1 MRIVNMKYEMLVNIL
16 DRIRMEAPENLEKT
30 YKPDP
35 SEMEKINAARARAF
49 IHLFLKVNFGLM
61 EFKEREKK
69 ITDSSYDGGIDGY
82 YIDKED
88 RLVYLIQSKFR
99 TTKTNFESKDI
110 SYDEILCMDVERILK
125 GESHDEAGNEYN
137 GKIKQLQR
145 ELSETEN
152 ITKFNYKIII
162 LANLKDIQP
171 ARLRK
176 LTDGYNADVFD
187 YTRTYNELV
196 FPVISGTLF
205 TAHDICIP
213 IDLSAKNAGSKISY
227 TVKTKASACEITV
240 LFVPVLEI
248 AKIMSK
254 YKNSILKYNPRSYLE
269 FQGQAVNA
277 SIRKTV
283 IDNKTNEFAL
293 YNNGITMISDDTSI
307 NERIGQKN
315 KAQLSIKNPQIIN
328 GGQTSYILSRIYEET
343 PVEKLEDTFNE
354 KEVLLKIITLIDNDN
369 DKNKLEL
376 IEAVSEATN
385 KQTPVINAD
394 RFANEPIHQQIQRNL
409 FDHFGMLY
417 ERKRGEFADGL
428 NSGYITSSQ
437 VIERNFFLRI
447 YFAANGDINLGSQ
460 RKLFQKNPERKLKID
475 DGKIRKFYIGHH
487 LFDELTKKLRT
498 RKQHLNIK
506 RIDKSYYG
514 KIHLYNV
521 LFPESTV
528 HDIKNNINTLES
540 TWVEF
545 MKFAS
550 KENEGIKKLWIGGTN
565 FNEEKYYNSE
575 RLEIDLNF
583 YIKNIL

>member
-1 MRIVNMKYEMLVNIL
+1 MKYQMLVNIL
-16 DRIRMEAPENLEKT
+16 DKIRMGAPANQEKT

-35 SEMEKINAARARAF
+35 NDIDKINASRARAF
-49 IHLFLKVNFGLM
+49 IHLFIKVKFGLM
-61 EFKEREKK
+61 EFKERERN

-88 RLVYLIQSKFR
+88 RLIYLIQSKFR

-145 ELSETEN
+145 ELSETDN

-227 TVKTKASACEITV
+227 TVKTKASTCEITV

-283 IDNKTNEFAL
+283 IDNNTNEFAL

-343 PVEKLEDTFNE
+343 QLDKLEETFNE

-369 DKNKLEL
+369 DENKLKL

-394 RFANEPIHQQIQRNL
+394 KFANEPIHQKIQRTL
-409 FDHFGMLY
+409 FDNFGLLY

-428 NSGYITSSQ
+428 NFGYINSDQ

-447 YFAANGDINLGSQ
+447 YFAANGEINLGSQ
-460 RKLFQKNPERKLKID
+460 KKLFQKNPESKLKID
-475 DGKIRKFYIGHH
+475 DEKINNFYIGHH
-487 LFDELTKKLRT
+487 LFDELTKKLRN
-498 RKQHLNIK
+498 RRQHLNIK
-506 RIDKSYYG
+506 KIDKSYSG
-514 KIHLYNV
+514 KIYLYNI
-521 LFPESTV
+521 LFPNSKI
-528 HDIKNNINTLES
+528 HDIKNNINTLEDK
-540 TWVEF
+540 WVEF
-545 MKFAS
+545 MKFAL
-550 KENEGIKKLWIGGTN
+550 KENENIKRLWIGGTN
-565 FNEEKYYNSE
+565 FNEDKYYNSE
-575 RLEIDLNF
+575 HLEKDLHL
-583 YIKNIL
+583 YIKNNF

>member
-1 MRIVNMKYEMLVNIL
+1 MKYEMLVNIL
-16 DRIRMEAPENLEKT
+16 DKIRMEAPANLEKT

-35 SEMEKINAARARAF
+35 NEMEKVNAARARAF

-61 EFKEREKK
+61 EFKEREKN

-145 ELSETEN
+145 ELSETDN

-227 TVKTKASACEITV
+227 TVKTKASTCEITV
-240 LFVPVLEI
+240 LFAPVLEI

-283 IDNKTNEFAL
+283 IDNNTNEFAL

-394 RFANEPIHQQIQRNL
+394 KFANEPIHQQIQRSL

-428 NSGYITSSQ
+428 NFGYITSNQ

-460 RKLFQKNPERKLKID
+460 KKLFQKNPERKLKID
-475 DGKIRKFYIGHH
+475 DEKIRKFYIGHY

-521 LFPESTV
+521 LFPESTI
-528 HDIKNNINTLES
+528 HDIKNNINILENA
-540 TWVEF
+540 WVDF
-545 MKFAS
+545 MRFAL
-550 KENEGIKKLWIGGTN
+550 KENEGIKKLWIGSQN
-565 FNEEKYYNSE
+565 FNEDKYYNSE
-575 RLEIDLNF
+575 RLEKDLHF
-583 YIKNIL
+583 YIKNVL

>member
-1 MRIVNMKYEMLVNIL
+1 MKYEMLVNIL
-16 DRIRMEAPENLEKT
+16 DKIRMEAPANLEKT

-35 SEMEKINAARARAF
+35 NEMEKVNAARARAF

-61 EFKEREKK
+61 EFKEREKN

-145 ELSETEN
+145 ELSETDN

-227 TVKTKASACEITV
+227 TVKTKASTCEITV

-283 IDNKTNEFAL
+283 IDNNTNEFAL

-369 DKNKLEL
+369 DKNKLGL

-394 RFANEPIHQQIQRNL
+394 KFANEPIHQQIQRSL

-428 NSGYITSSQ
+428 NFGYITSNQ

-460 RKLFQKNPERKLKID
+460 KKLFQKNPERKLKID
-475 DGKIRKFYIGHH
+475 DEKIRKFYIGHY

-521 LFPESTV
+521 LFPESTI
-528 HDIKNNINTLES
+528 HDIKNNINILENA
-540 TWVEF
+540 WVDF
-545 MKFAS
+545 MRFAL
-550 KENEGIKKLWIGGTN
+550 KENEGIKKLWIGSQN
-565 FNEEKYYNSE
+565 FNEDKYYNSE
-575 RLEIDLNF
+575 RLEKDLHF
-583 YIKNIL
+583 YIKNVL

>member
-1 MRIVNMKYEMLVNIL
+1 MKYEMLVNIL
-16 DRIRMEAPENLEKT
+16 DKIRIEAPENLEKT
-30 YKPDP
+30 YRPD
-35 SEMEKINAARARAF
+35 STELEKINSARARAF
-49 IHLFLKVNFGLM
+49 IHLFLKVSFGLM
-61 EFKEREKK
+61 EFKEREKN

-145 ELSETEN
+145 ELSETDN
-152 ITKFNYKIII
+152 ISKFNYKIII

-227 TVKTKASACEITV
+227 TVKTKASTCEITV

-248 AKIMSK
+248 AKVMSK

-283 IDNKTNEFAL
+283 IGNNTNEFAL

-343 PVEKLEDTFNE
+343 PTEKLEETFNE

-394 RFANEPIHQQIQRNL
+394 KFANEPIHQQIQRSL

-428 NSGYITSSQ
+428 NFGYITPDQ

-460 RKLFQKNPERKLKID
+460 KKLFQKNPERKLKID
-475 DGKIRKFYIGHH
+475 YDKIRKFYIGHH

-514 KIHLYNV
+514 KVYLYNV
-521 LFPESTV
+521 LFPDSTI
-528 HDIKNNINTLES
+528 HDIKSNINTLENS
-540 TWVEF
+540 WVDF
-545 MKFAS
+545 MRFAL
-550 KENEGIKKLWIGGTN
+550 KENEGIKKLWIGGAN
-565 FNEEKYYNSE
+565 FNEDKYYNSE
-575 RLEIDLNF
+575 RLETDLHF

>member
-1 MRIVNMKYEMLVNIL
+1 MKYEMLVNIL
-16 DRIRMEAPENLEKT
+16 DKIRMEAPANLEKT
-30 YKPDP
+30 YKPNPD
-35 SEMEKINAARARAF
+35 EMEKINAARARAF

-61 EFKEREKK
+61 EFKEREKN

-145 ELSETEN
+145 ELSETDN

-227 TVKTKASACEITV
+227 TVKTKASTCEITV

-283 IDNKTNEFAL
+283 IDNNTNEFAL

-354 KEVLLKIITLIDNDN
+354 KEVLLKIITLIDNDS

-394 RFANEPIHQQIQRNL
+394 KFANEPIHQQIQRSL

-428 NSGYITSSQ
+428 NFGYITSNQ

-460 RKLFQKNPERKLKID
+460 KKLFQKNPERKLKID
-475 DGKIRKFYIGHH
+475 DEKIRKFYIGHH

-521 LFPESTV
+521 LFPDSTI
-528 HDIKNNINTLES
+528 HDINNNINTLENA
-540 TWVEF
+540 WVDF
-545 MKFAS
+545 MRFAL
-550 KENEGIKKLWIGGTN
+550 KENEGIKKLWIGGSN
-565 FNEEKYYNSE
+565 FNEDKYYNSE
-575 RLEIDLNF
+575 RLETDLHF

>member
-1 MRIVNMKYEMLVNIL
+1 MLVNIL
-16 DRIRMEAPENLEKT
+16 DKIRMEAPANLEKT

-35 SEMEKINAARARAF
+35 NEMEKVNAARARAF

-61 EFKEREKK
+61 EFKEREKN

-145 ELSETEN
+145 ELSETDN

-227 TVKTKASACEITV
+227 TVKTKTSTCEITV

-283 IDNKTNEFAL
+283 IDNNTNEFAL

-394 RFANEPIHQQIQRNL
+394 KFANEPIHQQIQRSL

-428 NSGYITSSQ
+428 NFGYITSNQ

-460 RKLFQKNPERKLKID
+460 KKLFQKNPERKLKID
-475 DGKIRKFYIGHH
+475 DEKIRKFYIGHY

-521 LFPESTV
+521 LFPESTI
-528 HDIKNNINTLES
+528 HDIKNNINILENA
-540 TWVEF
+540 WVDF
-545 MKFAS
+545 MRFAL
-550 KENEGIKKLWIGGTN
+550 KENEGIKKLWIGNQN
-565 FNEEKYYNSE
+565 FNEDKYYNSE
-575 RLEIDLNF
+575 RLEKDLHF
-583 YIKNIL
+583 YIKNVL

>member
-1 MRIVNMKYEMLVNIL
+1 MKYQMLVNIL
-16 DRIRMEAPENLEKT
+16 DKIRMEAPANQEKT
-30 YKPDP
+30 YKPNPNDID
-35 SEMEKINAARARAF
+35 KINAARARAF

-61 EFKEREKK
+61 DFKEREKN

-82 YIDKED
+82 HIDKED

-99 TTKTNFESKDI
+99 TTKTNFESKEI
-110 SYDEILCMDVERILK
+110 SYDEILCMEVDRILT
-125 GESHDEAGNEYN
+125 GESHDESGNEYN

-145 ELSETEN
+145 ELSETDN

-162 LANLKDIQP
+162 LANLKDIQA

-187 YTRTYNELV
+187 YARTYNELV

-227 TVKTKASACEITV
+227 TVKTKASTCEITV

-254 YKNSILKYNPRSYLE
+254 YKNSILKFNPRSYLE
-269 FQGQAVNA
+269 FEGQAVNT

-283 IDNKTNEFAL
+283 IDNNTNEFAL

-343 PVEKLEDTFNE
+343 PSDKIDETFNE
-354 KEVLLKIITLIDNDN
+354 KEVLLKIITLINNDN
-369 DKNKLEL
+369 NENKLKL

-394 RFANEPIHQQIQRNL
+394 KFANESIHQKIQSAL
-409 FDHFGMLY
+409 FDKFGMLY
-417 ERKRGEFADGL
+417 ERKRGEFADGV
-428 NSGYITSSQ
+428 NSGYIGSEQ

-447 YFAANGDINLGSQ
+447 YFSANGDINLGSQ
-460 RKLFQKNPERKLKID
+460 KKLFQKNPEKKLKLTD
-475 DGKIRKFYIGHH
+475 EKLKRFFIGYH
-487 LFDELTKKLRT
+487 LFNELTKGLRN
-498 RKQHLNIK
+498 KNNNINIK

-514 KIHLYNV
+514 KIYLYNNI
-521 LFPESTV
+521 FPQSTV
-528 HDIKNNINTLES
+528 EDIKDNINRLNDK
-540 TWVEF
+540 WIDF
-545 MKFAS
+545 MTFAI
-550 KENEGIKKLWIGGTN
+550 KQNEKMQKLWIGGAN
-565 FNEEKYYNSE
+565 FNEEKYYNSSF
-575 RLEIDLNF
+575 LESNLNMF
-583 YIKNIL
+583 IKNEL

>member
-1 MRIVNMKYEMLVNIL
+1 MKYEMLVNIL
-16 DRIRMEAPENLEKT
+16 DKIRMEAPANLEKT

-35 SEMEKINAARARAF
+35 NEMEKVNAARARAF

-61 EFKEREKK
+61 EFKEREKN

-145 ELSETEN
+145 ELSETDN

-227 TVKTKASACEITV
+227 TVKTKASTCEITV

-283 IDNKTNEFAL
+283 IDNNTNEFAL

-394 RFANEPIHQQIQRNL
+394 KFANEPIHQQIQRSL

-428 NSGYITSSQ
+428 NFGYITSNQ

-460 RKLFQKNPERKLKID
+460 KKLFQKNPERKLKID
-475 DGKIRKFYIGHH
+475 DEKIRKFYIGHY

-521 LFPESTV
+521 LFPESTI
-528 HDIKNNINTLES
+528 HDIKNNINILENA
-540 TWVEF
+540 WVDF
-545 MKFAS
+545 MRFAL
-550 KENEGIKKLWIGGTN
+550 KENEGIKKLWIGSQN
-565 FNEEKYYNSE
+565 FNEDKYYNSE
-575 RLEIDLNF
+575 RLEKDLHF
-583 YIKNIL
+583 YIKNVL

>member
-1 MRIVNMKYEMLVNIL
+1 MKYEMLVNIL
-16 DRIRMEAPENLEKT
+16 DKIRMEAPVNLEKT

-35 SEMEKINAARARAF
+35 NEMEKVNAARARAF

-61 EFKEREKK
+61 EFKEREKN

-145 ELSETEN
+145 ELSETDN

-227 TVKTKASACEITV
+227 TVKTKASTCEITV

-283 IDNKTNEFAL
+283 IDNNTNEFAL

-394 RFANEPIHQQIQRNL
+394 KFANEPIHQQIQRSL

-428 NSGYITSSQ
+428 NFGYITSNQ

-460 RKLFQKNPERKLKID
+460 KKLFQKNPERKLKID
-475 DGKIRKFYIGHH
+475 DEKIRKFYIGHY

-521 LFPESTV
+521 LFPESTI
-528 HDIKNNINTLES
+528 HDIKNNINILENA
-540 TWVEF
+540 WVDF
-545 MKFAS
+545 MRFAL
-550 KENEGIKKLWIGGTN
+550 KENEGIKKLWIGSQN
-565 FNEEKYYNSE
+565 FNEDKYYNSE
-575 RLEIDLNF
+575 RLEKDLHF
-583 YIKNIL
+583 YIKNVL

>member
-1 MRIVNMKYEMLVNIL
+1 
-16 DRIRMEAPENLEKT
+16 MEAPANLEKT
-30 YKPDP
+30 YKPNPD
-35 SEMEKINAARARAF
+35 EMEKINAARARAF

-61 EFKEREKK
+61 EFKEREKN

-145 ELSETEN
+145 ELSETDN

-196 FPVISGTLF
+196 FPVISETLF

-227 TVKTKASACEITV
+227 TVKTKASTCEITV

-283 IDNKTNEFAL
+283 IDNNTNEFAL

-354 KEVLLKIITLIDNDN
+354 KEVLLKIITLIDNDS
-369 DKNKLEL
+369 DENKLEL

-394 RFANEPIHQQIQRNL
+394 KFANEPIHQQIQRSL

-428 NSGYITSSQ
+428 NFGYITSNQ

-460 RKLFQKNPERKLKID
+460 KKLFQKNPERKLKID
-475 DGKIRKFYIGHH
+475 DEKIRKFYIGHH
-487 LFDELTKKLRT
+487 LFDELTKRLRT

-521 LFPESTV
+521 LFPESTID
-528 HDIKNNINTLES
+528 DINNNINTLENA
-540 TWVEF
+540 WVDF
-545 MKFAS
+545 MRFAL
-550 KENEGIKKLWIGGTN
+550 KENEGIKKLWIGGSN
-565 FNEEKYYNSE
+565 FNEDKYYNSE
-575 RLEIDLNF
+575 RLETDLHF

>member
-1 MRIVNMKYEMLVNIL
+1 MLVNIL
-16 DRIRMEAPENLEKT
+16 DKIRIEAPENLEKT
-30 YKPDP
+30 YRPD
-35 SEMEKINAARARAF
+35 STELEKINSARARAF
-49 IHLFLKVNFGLM
+49 IHLFLKVSFGLM
-61 EFKEREKK
+61 EFKEREKN

-145 ELSETEN
+145 ELSETDN
-152 ITKFNYKIII
+152 ISKFNYKIII

-227 TVKTKASACEITV
+227 TVKTKASTCEITV

-248 AKIMSK
+248 AKVMSK

-283 IDNKTNEFAL
+283 IGNNTNEFAL

-343 PVEKLEDTFNE
+343 PTEKLEETFNE

-394 RFANEPIHQQIQRNL
+394 KFANEPIHQQIQRSL

-428 NSGYITSSQ
+428 NFGYITSDQ

-460 RKLFQKNPERKLKID
+460 KKLFQKNPERKLKID
-475 DGKIRKFYIGHH
+475 YDKIRKFYIGHH

-514 KIHLYNV
+514 KVYLYNV
-521 LFPESTV
+521 LFPDSTI
-528 HDIKNNINTLES
+528 HDIKSNINTLENS
-540 TWVEF
+540 WVDF
-545 MKFAS
+545 MRFAL
-550 KENEGIKKLWIGGTN
+550 KENEGIKKLWIGGAN
-565 FNEEKYYNSE
+565 FNEDKYYNSE
-575 RLEIDLNF
+575 RLETDLHF

>member
-1 MRIVNMKYEMLVNIL
+1 MKYEMLVNIL
-16 DRIRMEAPENLEKT
+16 DKIRMEAPENLEKT

-35 SEMEKINAARARAF
+35 NEMEKVNAARARAF

-61 EFKEREKK
+61 EFKEREKN

-145 ELSETEN
+145 ELSETDN

-227 TVKTKASACEITV
+227 TVKTKASTCEITV

-283 IDNKTNEFAL
+283 IDNNTNEFAL

-394 RFANEPIHQQIQRNL
+394 KFANEPIHQQIQRSL

-428 NSGYITSSQ
+428 NFGYITSNQ

-460 RKLFQKNPERKLKID
+460 KKLFQKNPERKLKID
-475 DGKIRKFYIGHH
+475 DEKIRKFYIGHY

-521 LFPESTV
+521 LFPESTI
-528 HDIKNNINTLES
+528 HDIKNNINILENA
-540 TWVEF
+540 WVDF
-545 MKFAS
+545 MRFAL
-550 KENEGIKKLWIGGTN
+550 KENEGIKKLWIGSQN
-565 FNEEKYYNSE
+565 FNEDKYYNSE
-575 RLEIDLNF
+575 RLEKDLHF
-583 YIKNIL
+583 YIKNVL

>member
-1 MRIVNMKYEMLVNIL
+1 MKYGMLVNIL
-16 DRIRMEAPENLEKT
+16 DKIRMEAPANLEKT
-30 YKPDP
+30 YKPNPD
-35 SEMEKINAARARAF
+35 EMEKINAARARAF

-61 EFKEREKK
+61 EFKEREKN

-145 ELSETEN
+145 ELSETDN

-227 TVKTKASACEITV
+227 TVKTKASTCEITV

-283 IDNKTNEFAL
+283 IDNNTNEFAL

-354 KEVLLKIITLIDNDN
+354 KEVLLKIITLIDNDS

-394 RFANEPIHQQIQRNL
+394 KFANEPIHQQIQRSL

-428 NSGYITSSQ
+428 NFGYITSNQ

-460 RKLFQKNPERKLKID
+460 KKLFQKNPERKLKID
-475 DGKIRKFYIGHH
+475 DEKIRKFYIGHH

-521 LFPESTV
+521 LFPESTI
-528 HDIKNNINTLES
+528 HDINNNINTLENA
-540 TWVEF
+540 WVDF
-545 MKFAS
+545 MRFAL
-550 KENEGIKKLWIGGTN
+550 KENEGIKKLWIGGSN
-565 FNEEKYYNSE
+565 FNEDKYYNSE
-575 RLEIDLNF
+575 RLETDLHF

>member
-1 MRIVNMKYEMLVNIL
+1 MKYEMLVNIL
-16 DRIRMEAPENLEKT
+16 DKIRIEAPENLEKT
-30 YKPDP
+30 YRPD
-35 SEMEKINAARARAF
+35 STELEKINSARARAF
-49 IHLFLKVNFGLM
+49 IHLFLKVSFGLM
-61 EFKEREKK
+61 EFKEREKN

-145 ELSETEN
+145 ELSETDN
-152 ITKFNYKIII
+152 ISKFNYKIII

-227 TVKTKASACEITV
+227 TVKTKASTCEITV

-248 AKIMSK
+248 AKVMSK

-283 IDNKTNEFAL
+283 IGNNTNEFAL

-343 PVEKLEDTFNE
+343 PTEKLEETFNE

-394 RFANEPIHQQIQRNL
+394 KFANEPIHQQIQRSL

-428 NSGYITSSQ
+428 NFGYITSDQ

-460 RKLFQKNPERKLKID
+460 KKLFQKNPERKLKID
-475 DGKIRKFYIGHH
+475 YDKIRKFYIGHH

-514 KIHLYNV
+514 KVYLYNV
-521 LFPESTV
+521 LFPDSTI
-528 HDIKNNINTLES
+528 HDIKSNINTLENS
-540 TWVEF
+540 WVDF
-545 MKFAS
+545 MRFAL
-550 KENEGIKKLWIGGTN
+550 KENEGIKKLWIGGAN
-565 FNEEKYYNSE
+565 FNEDKYYNSE
-575 RLEIDLNF
+575 RLETDLHF

>member
-1 MRIVNMKYEMLVNIL
+1 MLVNIL
-16 DRIRMEAPENLEKT
+16 DKIRMEAPANLEKT

-35 SEMEKINAARARAF
+35 NEMEKVNAARARAF

-61 EFKEREKK
+61 EFKEREKN

-145 ELSETEN
+145 ELSETDN

-227 TVKTKASACEITV
+227 TVKTKASTCEITV

-283 IDNKTNEFAL
+283 IDNNTNEFAL

-315 KAQLSIKNPQIIN
+315 KAQLSIKNPQIVN

-394 RFANEPIHQQIQRNL
+394 KFANEPIHQQIQRSL

-428 NSGYITSSQ
+428 NFGYITSNQ

-460 RKLFQKNPERKLKID
+460 KKLFQKNPERKLKID
-475 DGKIRKFYIGHH
+475 DEKIRKFYIGHY

-521 LFPESTV
+521 LFPKSTI
-528 HDIKNNINTLES
+528 HDIKNNINILENA
-540 TWVEF
+540 WVDF
-545 MKFAS
+545 MRFAL
-550 KENEGIKKLWIGGTN
+550 KENEGIKKLWIGSQN
-565 FNEEKYYNSE
+565 FNEDKYYNSE
-575 RLEIDLNF
+575 RLEKDLHF
-583 YIKNIL
+583 YIKNVL

>member
-1 MRIVNMKYEMLVNIL
+1 MKYEMLVNIL
-16 DRIRMEAPENLEKT
+16 DKIRIEAPENLEKT
-30 YKPDP
+30 YRPD
-35 SEMEKINAARARAF
+35 STELEKINSARARAF
-49 IHLFLKVNFGLM
+49 IHLFLKVSFGLM
-61 EFKEREKK
+61 EFKEREKN

-145 ELSETEN
+145 ELSETDN
-152 ITKFNYKIII
+152 ISKFNYKIII

-227 TVKTKASACEITV
+227 TVKTKASTCEITV

-248 AKIMSK
+248 AKVMSK

-283 IDNKTNEFAL
+283 IGNNTNEFAL

-343 PVEKLEDTFNE
+343 PIEKLEETFNE

-394 RFANEPIHQQIQRNL
+394 KFANEPIHQQIQRSL

-428 NSGYITSSQ
+428 NFGYITPDQ

-460 RKLFQKNPERKLKID
+460 KKLFQKNPERKLKID
-475 DGKIRKFYIGHH
+475 YDKIRKFYIGHH

-514 KIHLYNV
+514 KVYLYNV
-521 LFPESTV
+521 LFPDSTI
-528 HDIKNNINTLES
+528 HDIKSNINTLENS
-540 TWVEF
+540 WVDF
-545 MKFAS
+545 MRFAL
-550 KENEGIKKLWIGGTN
+550 KENEGIKKLWIGGAN
-565 FNEEKYYNSE
+565 FNEDKYYNSE
-575 RLEIDLNF
+575 RLETDLHF
-583 YIKNIL
+583 YIKNIF

>member
-1 MRIVNMKYEMLVNIL
+1 MLVNIL
-16 DRIRMEAPENLEKT
+16 DKIRMEAPANLEKT

-35 SEMEKINAARARAF
+35 NEMEKVNAARARAF

-61 EFKEREKK
+61 EFKEREKN

-145 ELSETEN
+145 ELSETDN

-227 TVKTKASACEITV
+227 TVKTKASTCEITV

-283 IDNKTNEFAL
+283 IDNNTNEFAL

-394 RFANEPIHQQIQRNL
+394 KFANEPIHQQIQRSL

-428 NSGYITSSQ
+428 NFGYITSNQ

-460 RKLFQKNPERKLKID
+460 KKLFQKNPERKLKID
-475 DGKIRKFYIGHH
+475 DEKIRKFYIGHY

-521 LFPESTV
+521 LFPESTI
-528 HDIKNNINTLES
+528 HDIKNNINILENA
-540 TWVEF
+540 WVDF
-545 MKFAS
+545 MRFAL
-550 KENEGIKKLWIGGTN
+550 KENEGIKKLWIGNQN
-565 FNEEKYYNSE
+565 FNEDKYYNSE
-575 RLEIDLNF
+575 RLEKDLHF
-583 YIKNIL
+583 YIKNVL

>member
-1 MRIVNMKYEMLVNIL
+1 MLINIL
-16 DRIRMEAPENLEKT
+16 DKIRMEAPESQEKT

-35 SEMEKINAARARAF
+35 NDIEKINAARARAF

-61 EFKEREKK
+61 EFKEREKN

-88 RLVYLIQSKFR
+88 RLIYLIQSKFR

-125 GESHDEAGNEYN
+125 GETHDEAGNEYN

-145 ELSETEN
+145 ELSETDN

-213 IDLSAKNAGSKISY
+213 IDLSAKNAGNKISY
-227 TVKTKASACEITV
+227 TVKTKASTCEITV

-254 YKNSILKYNPRSYLE
+254 YKNSILKFNPRSYLE
-269 FQGQAVNA
+269 FQGQAVNT

-283 IDNKTNEFAL
+283 IDNSTNEFAL

-343 PVEKLEDTFNE
+343 LPEKLDETFNE

-369 DKNKLEL
+369 NETKLKL

-394 RFANEPIHQQIQRNL
+394 KFANESVHQKIQSAL
-409 FDHFGMLY
+409 FDQFGMLY
-417 ERKRGEFADGL
+417 ERKRGEFADGV
-428 NSGYITSSQ
+428 NSGYIEPEQ

-447 YFAANGDINLGSQ
+447 YFSANGDINLGSQ
-460 RKLFQKNPERKLKID
+460 KKLFQKNPERKLKLTNE
-475 DGKIRKFYIGHH
+475 KLQRFFIGYH
-487 LFDELTKKLRT
+487 LFDHLTKKLRN
-498 RKQHLNIK
+498 KNNNLNLK
-506 RIDKSYYG
+506 RVDKSYYG
-514 KIHLYNV
+514 KIYLYNI
-521 LFPESTV
+521 LFPKSTPD
-528 HDIKNNINTLES
+528 DIKNNISELDS
-540 TWVEF
+540 KWIEF
-545 MKFAS
+545 MTFAI
-550 KENEGIKKLWIGGTN
+550 KQNESIKKLWIGGSN
-565 FNEEKYYNSE
+565 FNEEKYYNSDH
-575 RLEIDLNF
+575 LETDLNIF
-583 YIKNIL
+583 ISNK

>member
-1 MRIVNMKYEMLVNIL
+1 MLVNIL
-16 DRIRMEAPENLEKT
+16 DKIRMEAPVNLEKT

-35 SEMEKINAARARAF
+35 SEMEKINSARARAF

-61 EFKEREKK
+61 EFKEREKN

-88 RLVYLIQSKFR
+88 RLAYLIQSKFR

-110 SYDEILCMDVERILK
+110 SYDEILCMDVERILR

-145 ELSETEN
+145 ELSETDN

-227 TVKTKASACEITV
+227 TVKTKASTCEITV

-283 IDNKTNEFAL
+283 IDNNTNEFAL

-343 PVEKLEDTFNE
+343 PVEKLEETFNE
-354 KEVLLKIITLIDNDN
+354 KEVLLKIITLIDNDK

-394 RFANEPIHQQIQRNL
+394 KFANEPIHQQIQRSL

-428 NSGYITSSQ
+428 NFGYITSYQ

-460 RKLFQKNPERKLKID
+460 KKLFQKNPEKKLKID
-475 DGKIRKFYIGHH
+475 DEKIRKFYIGHH

-498 RKQHLNIK
+498 IKQHLNIK

-514 KIHLYNV
+514 KIYLYNA
-521 LFPESTV
+521 LFPESTI
-528 HDIKNNINTLES
+528 HDIKNKIKTLET
-540 TWVEF
+540 TWADF
-545 MKFAS
+545 MMFAS
-550 KENEGIKKLWIGGTN
+550 KENEGVKKLWIAGAN
-565 FNEEKYYNSE
+565 FNEDKYYNSE
-575 RLEIDLNF
+575 RLETDLHF

>member
-1 MRIVNMKYEMLVNIL
+1 MKYEMLVNIL
-16 DRIRMEAPENLEKT
+16 DKIRMEAPANLEKT

-35 SEMEKINAARARAF
+35 NEMEKVNAARARAF

-61 EFKEREKK
+61 EFKEREKN

-145 ELSETEN
+145 ELSETDN

-227 TVKTKASACEITV
+227 TVKTKASTCEITV

-283 IDNKTNEFAL
+283 IDNNTNEFAL

-394 RFANEPIHQQIQRNL
+394 KFANEPIHQQIQRSL

-428 NSGYITSSQ
+428 NFGYITSNQ

-460 RKLFQKNPERKLKID
+460 KKLFQKNPERKLKID
-475 DGKIRKFYIGHH
+475 DEKIRKFYIGHY

-521 LFPESTV
+521 LFPESTI
-528 HDIKNNINTLES
+528 HDIKNNINILENA
-540 TWVEF
+540 WVDF
-545 MKFAS
+545 MRFAL
-550 KENEGIKKLWIGGTN
+550 KENEGIKKLWIGNQN
-565 FNEEKYYNSE
+565 FNEDKYYNSE
-575 RLEIDLNF
+575 RLEKDLHF
-583 YIKNIL
+583 YIKNVL

>member
-1 MRIVNMKYEMLVNIL
+1 MLVNIL
-16 DRIRMEAPENLEKT
+16 DKIRMEAPANLEKT

-35 SEMEKINAARARAF
+35 NEMEKVNAARARAF

-61 EFKEREKK
+61 EFKEREKN

-145 ELSETEN
+145 ELSETDN

-227 TVKTKASACEITV
+227 TVKTKASTCEITV

-283 IDNKTNEFAL
+283 IDNNTNEFAL

-394 RFANEPIHQQIQRNL
+394 KFANEPIHQQIQRSL

-428 NSGYITSSQ
+428 NFGYITSNQ

-460 RKLFQKNPERKLKID
+460 KKLFQKNPERKLKID
-475 DGKIRKFYIGHH
+475 DEKIRKFYIGHY

-521 LFPESTV
+521 LFPESTI
-528 HDIKNNINTLES
+528 HDIKNNINILENA
-540 TWVEF
+540 WVDF
-545 MKFAS
+545 MRFAL
-550 KENEGIKKLWIGGTN
+550 KENEGIKKLWIGSQN
-565 FNEEKYYNSE
+565 FNEDKYYNSE
-575 RLEIDLNF
+575 RLEKDLHF
-583 YIKNIL
+583 YIKNVL

>member
-1 MRIVNMKYEMLVNIL
+1 MKYEMLVNIL
-16 DRIRMEAPENLEKT
+16 DKIRMEAPANLEKT
-30 YKPDP
+30 YKPNPD
-35 SEMEKINAARARAF
+35 EMEKINAARARAF

-61 EFKEREKK
+61 EFKEREKN

-145 ELSETEN
+145 ELSETDN

-196 FPVISGTLF
+196 FPVISETLF

-227 TVKTKASACEITV
+227 TVKTKASTCEITV

-283 IDNKTNEFAL
+283 IDNNTNEFAL

-354 KEVLLKIITLIDNDN
+354 KEVLLKIITLIDNDS
-369 DKNKLEL
+369 DENKLEL

-394 RFANEPIHQQIQRNL
+394 KFANEPIHQQIQRSL

-428 NSGYITSSQ
+428 NFGYITSNQ

-460 RKLFQKNPERKLKID
+460 KKLFQKNPERKLKID
-475 DGKIRKFYIGHH
+475 DEKIRKFYIGHH
-487 LFDELTKKLRT
+487 LFDELTKRLRT

-521 LFPESTV
+521 LFPESTID
-528 HDIKNNINTLES
+528 DINNNINTLENA
-540 TWVEF
+540 WVDF
-545 MKFAS
+545 MRFAL
-550 KENEGIKKLWIGGTN
+550 KENEGIKKLWIGGSN
-565 FNEEKYYNSE
+565 FNEDKYYNSE
-575 RLEIDLNF
+575 RLETDLHF

>member
-1 MRIVNMKYEMLVNIL
+1 MKYEMLVNIL
-16 DRIRMEAPENLEKT
+16 DKIRMEAPANLDKT
-30 YKPDP
+30 YKPNP
-35 SEMEKINAARARAF
+35 NEMEKINAARARAF

-61 EFKEREKK
+61 EFKEREKN
-69 ITDSSYDGGIDGY
+69 ITDASYDGGIDGY

-145 ELSETEN
+145 ELSETDN

-162 LANLKDIQP
+162 LANLKEIQP

-227 TVKTKASACEITV
+227 TVKTKASTCEITV

-248 AKIMSK
+248 AKVMSK

-269 FQGQAVNA
+269 FQGHAVNA

-283 IDNKTNEFAL
+283 IDNNTNEFAL

-328 GGQTSYILSRIYEET
+328 GGQTSYILSRIFEET
-343 PVEKLEDTFNE
+343 PVEKLEATFNE
-354 KEVLLKIITLIDNDN
+354 KEVLLKIITLIDNDS

-394 RFANEPIHQQIQRNL
+394 KFANEPIHQQIQRSL

-428 NSGYITSSQ
+428 NFGYITSDQ

-460 RKLFQKNPERKLKID
+460 KKLFQKNPERKLKIND
-475 DGKIRKFYIGHH
+475 EKVRKFYIGHH

-498 RKQHLNIK
+498 RKKHLNIK
-506 RIDKSYYG
+506 KIDKSYYG
-514 KIHLYNV
+514 KIYLYNV
-521 LFPESTV
+521 LFPDSKV
-528 HDIKNNINTLES
+528 HDIKNNINTLENA
-540 TWVEF
+540 WIGF
-545 MKFAS
+545 MKFAL
-550 KENEGIKKLWIGGTN
+550 KENEGIKKLWIGGAN
-565 FNEEKYYNSE
+565 FNEDKYYNSE
-575 RLEIDLNF
+575 RLETDLHF
-583 YIKNIL
+583 YINNVL